1 MSDEA
6 DFDQDD
12 SDLEVEPSTTVSVS
26 EEDVMGYSPTAREL
40 LRQQLRNEVEA
51 YLARGGRISEIP
63 SNVIADPPRKP
74 QTNYGGQPI

>member
-12 SDLEVEPSTTVSVS
+12 TDLEVEPTDTAA
-26 EEDVMGYSPTAREL
+26 VMDDDLGGYSPTAREL

-51 YLARGGRISEIP
+51 FLARGGTINEIP
-63 SNVIADPPRKP
+63 SNVVADPPRKP